1 MTRPVILSV
10 PCLALALL
18 AAAPQDSAPAAP
30 KAAPPAAKPV
40 NPAGRVA
47 PATKDDLEIRPGS
60 LMLITDTQSGQ
71 PYWVFTYQVVNKT
84 GKSQRFAPTFE
95 LVTGEGKILAA
106 GADVPPEAQRRL
118 QRALGKVDAA
128 DQFQIMGDILEGEA
142 NARDGIVV
150 WPASAGDTKELT
162 MFITGLSRAVDVRTD
177 PASGQTVNLRR
188 TMQRSYTLPGQPD
201 PRVAHDAT
209 LVSETWLMR

>member
-1 MTRPVILSV
+1 MIRPVILSV
-10 PCLALALL
+10 PCLALAFL

-60 LMLITDTQSGQ
+60 LTLMTDAQSGQ
-71 PYWVFTYQVVNKT
+71 PFWVFTYQVVNKT
-84 GKSQRFAPTFE
+84 GKPQRFAPTFE

-118 QRALGKVDAA
+118 QRAMGKMDAA

-142 NARDGIVV
+142 NARDGFVV
-150 WPASAGDTKELT
+150 WPANTGDMKELT
-162 MFITGLSRAVDVRTD
+162 MYITGLSRAVDVRTD

-188 TMQRSYTLPGQPD
+188 TMQRTYTLPGQPD
-201 PRVAHDAT
+201 PRVSHDAT